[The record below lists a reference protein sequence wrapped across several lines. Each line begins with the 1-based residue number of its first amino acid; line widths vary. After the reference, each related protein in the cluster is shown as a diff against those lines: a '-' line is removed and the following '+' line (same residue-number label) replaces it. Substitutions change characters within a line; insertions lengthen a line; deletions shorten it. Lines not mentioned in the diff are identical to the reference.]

1 MKKPYNF
8 IKAALFLGLAAWTM
22 TSCQDWLTLY
32 PTSQIVEEN
41 FWEDKNDLEGVRYS
55 VYQQMR
61 HNLEK
66 LVLWGDLRSDTYEL
80 FPQDQ
85 TKKSDGPNFWRDLQ
99 EARLERDSTNKYFEW
114 QGFYTAINYC
124 NKILYHG
131 PSILE
136 RDKQFTTSE
145 WLQMKAEVTALR
157 ALNYF
162 YLIRA
167 FKDVPYTTKVI
178 NKSGDV
184 ELFGVTNQLD
194 ILDSLIVDVE
204 SNCLTGKK
212 GTALA
217 RNRFGKTADTKGIFT
232 NPAIYALLSDMY
244 LWRASLHQGRWDDIN
259 KERTFTITNVPAK
272 YGTTEKTS
280 PREDYQ
286 TCIKYGEL
294 ALTALKEQNDN
305 ETYNGG
311 GSFSSMLASTVN
323 YGLGDDCNMYAND
336 FSNFKGGS
344 IPSLD
349 AYEQIFTE
357 QNSKES
363 IFELQFSAS
372 DKFKNEVVT
381 GFYGYGE
388 KVHLIISDKTM
399 GSLYADDN
407 ERSRDSRS
415 WFSAWDKQ
423 IDVSNVDYKYCFKW
437 SSIMMFSNN
446 TSDNA
451 NHECNKLKILS
462 EGASA
467 YNNWII
473 YRMTDVMLQIAEAH
487 AMLGEKAN
495 ALKYVNA
502 IHKRWYCND
511 QSQEQPSATGTLGNA
526 PWGASS
532 SDAEAAVLKERQ
544 MEFIGEG
551 KRWFDLV
558 RYAER
563 HAGGLDETGTNNPD
577 PREWTEETPFS
588 NGKAGVEKMIEDY
601 LSKANPSLKNSL
613 KSRIQN
619 RYGLY
624 NLIYYMEIKASK
636 GYLQQNPVWNK
647 SQYEL

>member
-8 IKAALFLGLAAWTM
+8 IKTALLLGLAAWTM
-22 TSCQDWLTLY
+22 ASCQDWLTLY

-61 HNLEK
+61 HNLDK
-66 LVLWGDLRSDTYEL
+66 LVLWGDLRAVDTYNL
-80 FPQDQ
+80 YDQDQ
-85 TKKSDGPNFWRDLQ
+85 TKKSDGPTFWQDLQ
-99 EARLERDSTNKYFEW
+99 EARLERDSTNTYFQW

-204 SNCLTGKK
+204 SNCLTGKQ

-217 RNRFGKTADTKGIFT
+217 RNRFGKMADTKGIFT

-244 LWRASLHQGRWDDIN
+244 LWRASLHQGRWDDLN

-272 YGTTEKTS
+272 YGTTETTS
-280 PREDYQ
+280 PTEDYRA
-286 TCIKYGEL
+286 CIAYGKL
-294 ALTALKEQNDN
+294 ALAALKEQNDN
-305 ETYNGG
+305 GNISSG
-311 GSFSSMLASTVN
+311 GSFSSTLASTVN
-323 YGLGDDCNMYAND
+323 YGLGEDCNMYAND

-344 IPSLD
+344 TPSLD
-349 AYEQIFTE
+349 AYTQIFMQ
-357 QNSKES
+357 QNSQES
-363 IFELQFSAS
+363 IFELQFSES

-388 KVHLIISDKTM
+388 KVHLEINKNA
-399 GSLYADDN
+399 LYKNLDHDFYC
-407 ERSRDSRS
+407 DSRS
-415 WFSAWDKQ
+415 WFSAWNNHSTDP
-423 IDVSNVDYKYCFKW
+423 SNSGDFFCFKW
-437 SSIMMFSNN
+437 CSITMFDNNTSNN
-446 TSDNA
+446 TS
-451 NHECNKLKILS
+451 HECSKLRILND
-462 EGASA
+462 GASA

-487 AMLGEKAN
+487 AILGEKTE

-502 IHKRWYCND
+502 IHRRWYCND
-511 QSQEQPSATGTLGNA
+511 QSQEQPSAIGTLGNA
-526 PWGASS
+526 PWGT
-532 SDAEAAVLKERQ
+532 DAEDAVLKERQ

-588 NGKAGVEKMIEDY
+588 NGKAGVEKMIEKY
-601 LSKANPSLKNSL
+601 LSVGSIGLENPL

-636 GYLQQNPVWNK
+636 GNLQQNPVWNK
-647 SQYEL
+647 TQYEL